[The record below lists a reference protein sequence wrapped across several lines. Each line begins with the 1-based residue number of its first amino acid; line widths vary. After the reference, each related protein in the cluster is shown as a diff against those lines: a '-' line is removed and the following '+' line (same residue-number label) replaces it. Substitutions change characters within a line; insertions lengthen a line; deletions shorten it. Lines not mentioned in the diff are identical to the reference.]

1 MEWLNMCVINW
12 DFIDKIVYINLAKR
26 QDRKAEII
34 AELKKVQ
41 APEEKIIHF
50 QAIEEEE
57 GALGCAKSHLNVL
70 IMAQINGWNNVLIL
84 EDDMVFNEDPQSI
97 ERANIFLGE
106 LARTDW
112 DVGFLSASYYIIK
125 KVSSAFYKVE
135 FAFLANSYLVNRPYY
150 RTLMHNYSRA
160 IYRMEQGEA
169 RNKAGLDT
177 NWLKLMAQG
186 NWYGVYPCIGHQRPG
201 LSDIENTVM
210 DRREYFKRPIEDI
223 KRYGSF

>member
-1 MEWLNMCVINW
+1 MINW
-12 DFIDKIVYINLAKR
+12 SLIDKIVYINLAKR
-26 QDRKAEII
+26 PDRKAEII
-34 AELKKVQ
+34 GELKKVQ

-50 QAIEEEE
+50 DAIEEEE

-84 EDDMVFNEDPQSI
+84 EDDMVFENDEQSI
-97 ERANIFLGE
+97 ERANVFLSE

-125 KVSSAFYKVE
+125 KVKPAFYKVE

-150 RTLMHNYSRA
+150 KTLMHNFSQA

-177 NWLKLMAQG
+177 NWLKLMEEG
-186 NWYGVYPCIGHQRPG
+186 RWYGVYPCIGHQRPG
-201 LSDIENTVM
+201 LSDIEHVEM
-210 DRREYFKRPIEDI
+210 DRRQYFKRPIAEI